1 MSGAHFHLI
10 LNHVPIVG
18 LAIATIILAYGHF
31 RREQSVISLAL
42 GLIVFLS
49 LATIPVYLSGEPAEE
64 TIENLAGVSEEL
76 IEAHEEFAEVAFVLA
91 LASGVLAFFSLIWR
105 TNSTFVKLTLLSLF
119 LSVAALI
126 WTGKLG
132 GEIRH
137 PEVRSADS
145 PKS

>member
-76 IEAHEEFAEVAFVLA
+76 IDAHEEFAEVAFVL
-91 LASGVLAFFSLIWR
+91 LRKNGERLR
-105 TNSTFVKLTLLSLF
+105 
-119 LSVAALI
+119 
-126 WTGKLG
+126 G
-132 GEIRH
+132 G
-137 PEVRSADS
+137 
-145 PKS
+145 